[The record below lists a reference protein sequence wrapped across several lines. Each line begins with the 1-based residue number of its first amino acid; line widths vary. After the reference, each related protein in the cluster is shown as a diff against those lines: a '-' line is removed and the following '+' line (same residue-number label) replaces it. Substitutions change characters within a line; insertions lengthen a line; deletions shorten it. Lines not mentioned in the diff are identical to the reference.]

1 MSGARRTRNERGAL
15 SIEFLLVIGALMLVF
30 LVMLQY
36 AVKAHAHRVAE
47 AAAEEALAA
56 AAAYD
61 GSATAG
67 QSAANHYLDDIGSD
81 LANPQVQVNRNQ
93 TTAAVT
99 VTGDVQ
105 PFIPFLSVHVYV
117 HMEGPVEKFV
127 ESP

>member
-1 MSGARRTRNERGAL
+1 MRGVLRTSDQRGAL
-15 SIEFLLVIGALMLVF
+15 SIEFLLIISALMIVF

-61 GSATAG
+61 GSVTSGETA
-67 QSAANHYLDDIGSD
+67 AKNYLNDIGSD
-81 LANPQVQVNRNQ
+81 LDNPQVTVTRNQ
-93 TTAAVT
+93 STAAVT
-99 VTGDVQ
+99 VKGDVQ
-105 PFIPFLSVHVYV
+105 PFIPFLSVHVSV
-117 HMEGPVEKFV
+117 HLEGPIEKFV